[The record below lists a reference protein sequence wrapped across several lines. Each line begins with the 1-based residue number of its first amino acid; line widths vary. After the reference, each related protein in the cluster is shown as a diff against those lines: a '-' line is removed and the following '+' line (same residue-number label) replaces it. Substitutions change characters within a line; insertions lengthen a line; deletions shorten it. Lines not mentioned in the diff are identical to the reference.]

1 MKARLMFV
9 HALTP
14 LHAGTGQG
22 VGVIDLPVAREKA
35 TGLPYLPGSS
45 VKGTLRDEFAPEG
58 DEERNRDSLRVRIF
72 GPETNRADEHAGAV
86 QFTDQT
92 LLLLPVRSLAGT
104 FGWVTAPYVLERL
117 SRDARVAGVGGVPAD
132 VPRPGDNGGAVVTA
146 DSALVQDGAGGKI
159 YLEDLDLTSDAGQAS
174 AAGAWAGWLGTRIF
188 PEDADWRRSLAS
200 RICVVHDDVF
210 GFLLDTA
217 TEVSARI
224 KMDDDSK
231 TVDKKTGGLWYEES
245 LPAET
250 VLYGLTLAF
259 PNECTVVNG
268 ERLTADAV
276 LDHVRSRLS
285 GALQF
290 GGKATIGRGI
300 CRVLMGGAEAGA

>member
-45 VKGTLRDEFAPEG
+45 VEGALRGEFAPEA

-72 GPETNRADEHAGAV
+72 GPETTRADDHAGAV

-104 FGWVTAPYVLERL
+104 FAWVTSPYVLERL
-117 SRDARVAGVGGVPAD
+117 ARDAGVARTEGLPAEIPRPAD
-132 VPRPGDNGGAVVTA
+132 ENTAVVSGG
-146 DSALVQDGAGGKI
+146 DSALVHADDNKI
-159 YLEDLDLTSDAGQAS
+159 FLEDLDLLPDAGQP
-174 AAGAWAGWLGTRIF
+174 AALSGAEWLGGRLF
-188 PEDADWRRSLAS
+188 PDDPDWRRALAA
-200 RICVVHDDVF
+200 RFCVAHDDVF
-210 GFLLDTA
+210 SFLLNTA

-224 KMDDDSK
+224 KMDDDTK

-250 VLYGLTLAF
+250 VLFGLALAF
-259 PNECTVVNG
+259 PHEKTVFG
-268 ERLTADAV
+268 GARLSAEDV
-276 LDHVRSRLS
+276 LGHVRSKLG

-290 GGKATIGRGI
+290 GGKATVGRGI
-300 CRVLMGGAEAGA
+300 CRVMMDGGAAQAA

>member
-1 MKARLMFV
+1 MKARLMLV

-14 LHAGTGQG
+14 LHAGAGQG

-45 VKGTLRDEFAPEG
+45 VKGTLRDEFAPEE

-104 FGWVTAPYVLERL
+104 FAWVTAPYVLERL
-117 SRDARVAGVGGVPAD
+117 SRDARAARAASVPAD
-132 VPRPGDNGGAVVTA
+132 VPRPADEGLAVVTA
-146 DSALVQDGAGGKI
+146 DSAIVQKGHGGKI
-159 YLEDLDLTSDAGQAS
+159 YLEDLDLTPDAGQP
-174 AAGAWAGWLGTRIF
+174 AAPAWADWIGARLF
-188 PEDADWRRSLAS
+188 PDEADWRRSLAS
-200 RICVVHDDVF
+200 RFCVVHDDVF

-231 TVDKKTGGLWYEES
+231 TVDKKTGGLWYEEA
-245 LPAET
+245 LPAES
-250 VLYGLTLAF
+250 VLFGLTLAF
-259 PNECTVVNG
+259 PNERTVING
-268 ERLTADAV
+268 ERLSADDV
-276 LDHVRSRLS
+276 LEHVRSRLG

-290 GGKATIGRGI
+290 GGKATVGRGI
-300 CRVLMGGAEAGA
+300 CRVLMGGAEAQA